1 MLKSRIVARPG
12 ALWVL
17 LVILWAGTMNS
28 GRQAAAQEAPEGAG
42 SGTSLYISDVEVTG
56 NQRIEAD
63 TVRAYMSVRRGTL
76 YETESVDQSLK
87 DLFSTGLFAD
97 VTITLEGGKLIV
109 DVIEN
114 PIINRMAFE
123 GNAELDDDE
132 LEPEVQLRPRVVFTR
147 ARVQADVQRIVELYR
162 HSGLFAA
169 TIEPKVVQLPENRV
183 DLIFEIDEGKSTGIS
198 RVSFLGNQVY
208 SDNEL
213 RDVIATKE
221 SRWYKFFSS
230 DDSYDPDRLAFDQEL
245 LRRYYFSHGY
255 ADFNV
260 ISAVAELTRDRK
272 GFFITI
278 TLEEGKKYSMG
289 EVSVHSEIADLT
301 PKMLEPLIRTSTD
314 GIYNADLI
322 DQSIEAMTFEAGRL
336 GYAFLDIRPEMDRIK
351 KDGEDVMNITYRVI
365 EGPRVYVERINV
377 HGNVRTLDTVL
388 RREFRLVEG
397 DAFNTLKLER
407 TRQRLRGLGFFEAVE
422 VDQKPGSQ
430 EDRTIIDVAVRERS
444 TGELSIGAGF
454 STQDAALAEVSISER
469 NLLGRGQSLR
479 LSVRMGGR
487 AQQFNLGFT
496 EPYFTGRPIAAGAD
510 LYLMKRN
517 FQRQSGFDQKTEGVS
532 LRAGFPISEYL
543 RTSLRYKLRKN
554 EVTDVNF
561 FASPFIHEQ
570 RGTEVESSVGY
581 SFSYDRR
588 DDPVRPRRGYN
599 AAWSQDFAGLGGSV
613 HFIRTTFKYSYY
625 HPIWEK
631 YDIIGKIGFNE
642 GLIHGFNEDIKISNR
657 FFIGGDTFRGFERG
671 GIGPRDTLTDDAL
684 GGNGYYVVDAQ
695 AQFPLGLPDEL
706 DVQGR
711 AFVYFG
717 AVADADTS
725 LLFLGGFFGNS
736 NLQDSADPRLTVG
749 VGISWSSPFGPIEVD
764 LSKAIMKEDFDEDE
778 TFSFNVGTRF

>member
-1 MLKSRIVARPG
+1 MLEPKAMARVG

-17 LVILWAGTMNS
+17 LVVSWAAAFGVA
-28 GRQAAAQEAPEGAG
+28 RDAAAQGTPSDDG
-42 SGTSLYISDVEVTG
+42 SAIYISNIEVTG
-56 NQRIEAD
+56 NRRIEAD
-63 TVRAYMSVRRGTL
+63 TVRAYMSVRRGSL

-87 DLFSTGLFAD
+87 DLFGTGLFAD
-97 VTITLEGGKLIV
+97 VTITLEGDKLIV

-162 HSGLFAA
+162 RSGLFAA

-183 DLIFEIDEGKSTGIS
+183 DLIFEIDEGEATGIS
-198 RVSFLGNQVY
+198 RISFLGNQVY
-208 SDNEL
+208 SDNDL
-213 RDVIATKE
+213 RGVVATKE
-221 SRWYKFFSS
+221 TRWYKFFSS
-230 DDSYDPDRLAFDQEL
+230 DDNYDPDRLAFDQEL
-245 LRRYYFSHGY
+245 LRRHYFARGY
-255 ADFNV
+255 ADFSV

-278 TLEEGKKYSMG
+278 TLEEGEMYSMG
-289 EVSVHSEIADLT
+289 EVSVKSEIADLK
-301 PKMLEPLIRTSTD
+301 PEMLEPLIRESVD

-336 GYAFLDIRPEMDRIK
+336 GYAFLDIRPKMDRIQQ
-351 KDGEDVMNITYRVI
+351 DGKNVMNITYHVI

-388 RREFRLVEG
+388 RREFRLIEG

-430 EDRTIIDVAVRERS
+430 EDRAIIDVAVRERS

-454 STQDAALAEVSISER
+454 STQDAALAEISISER

-479 LSVRMGGR
+479 LAVRMGGR

-496 EPYFTGRPIAAGAD
+496 EPYFAGRPIAAGAD
-510 LYLMKRN
+510 LFLLKRN
-517 FQRQSGFDQKTEGVS
+517 FQRQSGFDQKTQGFS

-543 RTSLRYKLRKN
+543 RTSFRYRLKKN

-561 FASPFIHEQ
+561 FASPYIHEQ
-570 RGTEVESSVGY
+570 SGTEVESSVGY

-588 DDPVRPRRGYN
+588 DDPIKPRRGYH
-599 AAWSQDFAGLGGSV
+599 ASWSQDFAGLGGTL
-613 HFIRTTFKYSYY
+613 HYIRTTFKYSYY

-642 GLIHGFNEDIKISNR
+642 GLIHGFGEDIKISNR

-725 LLFLGGFFGNS
+725 LLFLGGVFGNS
-736 NLQDSADPRLTVG
+736 NLQDSANPRLTVG
-749 VGISWSSPFGPIEVD
+749 VGISWASPFGPIEID
-764 LSKAIMKEDFDEDE
+764 LSRAIIKEDFDEDE

>member
-1 MLKSRIVARPG
+1 MAGVKLIVRIAARLVLVGLLFIGTPG
-12 ALWVL
+12 AIQNV
-17 LVILWAGTMNS
+17 AG
-28 GRQAAAQEAPEGAG
+28 QDVPEAKEDAI
-42 SGTSLYISDVEVTG
+42 YITETVVTG

-63 TVRAYMSVRRGTL
+63 TVRAYMSVRRGSL
-76 YETESVDQSLK
+76 YSREEVDKSLK
-87 DLFSTGLFAD
+87 GLFTTGLFAD
-97 VTITLEGGKLIV
+97 VTITLEGDKLIV

-132 LEPEVQLRPRVVFTR
+132 LTPEVQLRPRVVFTR
-147 ARVQADVQRIVELYR
+147 ARVRADVQRIVDLYR
-162 HSGLFAA
+162 RSGLFAA

-183 DLIFEIDEGKSTGIS
+183 DLIFEIDEGEATGIS
-198 RVSFLGNQVY
+198 RISILGNQTFD
-208 SDNEL
+208 DNEL
-213 RDVIATKE
+213 RLVIATKE

-245 LRRYYFSHGY
+245 LRRHYFARGY
-255 ADFNV
+255 ADFRI

-278 TLEEGKKYSMG
+278 TLEEGPKYAMG
-289 EVSVHSEIADLT
+289 KTSVISEIADLS
-301 PKMLEPLIRTSTD
+301 PEMLEPLIKVPSD
-314 GIYNADLI
+314 GTYNADLM

-336 GYAFLDIRPEMDRIK
+336 GYAFLDVRPELDRAQQ
-351 KDGEDVMNITYRVI
+351 DGANIINIIYHVI
-365 EGPRVYVERINV
+365 EGPRVYVEQINV

-388 RREFRLVEG
+388 RREFRLIEG
-397 DAFNTLKLER
+397 DAFNTRKLER

-422 VDQKPGSQ
+422 VDRKPGSQ
-430 EDRTIIDVAVRERS
+430 EDRTVIDVAVRERS

-454 STQDAALAEVSISER
+454 STQDSALAEISIQER
-469 NLLGRGQSLR
+469 NLLGRGQALR

-510 LYLMKRN
+510 VFMLNRN
-517 FQRQSGFDQKTEGVS
+517 FQRQSGFDQKTQGFS
-532 LRAGFPISEYL
+532 LRAGFPITEYL
-543 RTSLRYKLRKN
+543 RTSFRYKLKKN
-554 EVTDVNF
+554 VVSDVSI
-561 FASPFIHEQ
+561 FASPYIQEQ
-570 RGTEVESSVGY
+570 KGTEVESSVGY
-581 SFSYDRR
+581 SFNYDRR
-588 DDPVRPRRGYN
+588 DDPVNPRRGYQ
-599 AAWSQDFAGLGGSV
+599 ASWSQDFAGLGGSV
-613 HFIRTTFKYSYY
+613 HFIRQTYKFSYY

-642 GLIHGFNEDIKISNR
+642 GLIHGFDENIKISNR
-657 FFIGGDTFRGFERG
+657 FFLGGDTFRGFERG
-671 GIGPRDTLTDDAL
+671 GIGPRDTLSDDAL
-684 GGNGYYVVDAQ
+684 GGNAYYVVDAQ

-717 AVADADTS
+717 ALSEADSS
-725 LLFLGGFFGNS
+725 LLFFGGVLGDS
-736 NLQDSADPRLTVG
+736 NLEDSSDPRLTVG
-749 VGISWSSPFGPIEVD
+749 VGISWASPFGPIAID
-764 LSKAIMKEDFDEDE
+764 LSKAIMKESFDQNE